1 MTFPGQKAG
10 APQRQGFTSG
20 QTVAHCWP
28 VFGQNVGNVGGVA
41 AAIFAEPLMVGT
53 VIRSMAVLSFPKG
66 GLKGSAS
73 DIVEYLEA
81 RALERGQGYYSHGAA
96 PSSWGGA
103 LAAEW
108 DLRGPVDARTFK
120 NLLEGVAPDGVRFAE
135 TSETR
140 RMGKDLTANA
150 PKSCSIAMVAGD
162 EKLRQIILEGHRRA
176 NQRMME
182 WVEKEYVTARYGKGG
197 KEVERTGQALWV
209 SYQHEDARTAG
220 EPSAAMHL
228 HDHNILLNITRGRDG
243 KLRALDIDFGVDGV
257 HLAGA
262 VYQAEYA
269 AYLREQGVALRACDN
284 GGGGWELAAIT
295 DEQIRECSPR
305 SAQIVAELERQGLDR
320 KTASATQKSAANQ
333 RTRGSKAQLS
343 QDDQRWEWRSLCRRI
358 GVNLDSVYKTPE
370 QEAGADR
377 TAVSAVDA
385 LAYATD
391 HLSERE
397 AVING
402 QSTRLHALRVGALD
416 GVTIDILTKEIAHAR
431 EAGNLINAGAGRLVT
446 RESLTREVMN
456 LETVRAGHGVLVPL
470 TTSEGARARVE
481 DGEQVAGFQ
490 FTEGQREAVVRAITT
505 GDQYYG
511 IRGAAG
517 AGKST
522 ALAALAD
529 EARAQGFRVIGTGP
543 SQTAVDGTKDANPDD
558 ARVLASFNTR
568 DDKDQTPRLILMDE
582 AGMVSSRDMESF
594 LQKVRPT
601 DRVVFIGDPLQLA
614 AVEAGSP
621 FAQMMK
627 EGAINFSEITEINRQ
642 KDKNLLAVAQA
653 FADGRNQDAVKL
665 AEPYMSAVAITDDD
679 YKAVDAAPEPQA
691 PPEMVQGEA
700 TEAMTGYVKSL
711 MKKDETLEAPAHND
725 FKTVRAW
732 LDAHSNS
739 ELGYKALEKTGKQQK
754 LAPQAVRVQAIAR
767 ETADAYLRLS
777 PEERAN
783 TLVMAATHD
792 MRKAINFRIRE
803 GLNPAAA
810 GTGSVT
816 MTALDKS
823 ALTRAQL
830 RQAVNYKVGQVLRV
844 PEGCGKARK
853 VVDWTITATDPTRNA
868 IKCKDTDGVE
878 KVFHPRDLDPKRVGL
893 YTTRSLDLSPGDRIL
908 FTENNRGT
916 GFKNNETGTV
926 ATVDNGKV
934 DIKKDSGQIVTL
946 DPAKTHT
953 LDHGWAITVHRSQ
966 GRTIDRALVAGMASK
981 VATAVLAYVACSRER
996 WSLQVFTDNIKRLQ
1010 QSWARVA
1017 DRETAL
1023 DATRAAGQGQ
1033 EPDGLQK
1040 ARDAVRT
1047 QIQEQHQEGE
1057 QDQEP
1062 TPAPARRP
1070 ARERDMG
1077 FDLEM

>member
-1 MTFPGQKAG
+1 M
-10 APQRQGFTSG
+10 
-20 QTVAHCWP
+20 
-28 VFGQNVGNVGGVA
+28 
-41 AAIFAEPLMVGT
+41 AIFAEPLMVGT

-66 GLKGSAS
+66 GLRGSAS
-73 DIVEYLEA
+73 DIVDYLEA

-96 PSSWGGA
+96 PSEWGGA

-108 DLRGPVDARTFK
+108 GLRGPVDARTFK
-120 NLLEGVAPDGVRFAE
+120 NLLDGVAPDGVRFAE
-135 TSETR
+135 ASETR

-150 PKSCSIAMVAGD
+150 PKSCSIAMAAGD
-162 EKLRQIILEGHRRA
+162 EKLRQIILDGHQRA

-197 KEVERTGQALWV
+197 KEVEHTGTAIWAT
-209 SYQHEDARTAG
+209 YQHEDARTAG

-228 HDHNILLNITRGRDG
+228 HDHNILLNVTRGRDG

-269 AYLREQGVALRACDN
+269 AYLREQGIALRACDN

-333 RTRGSKAQLS
+333 RTRGSKTQLS
-343 QDDQRWEWRSLCRRI
+343 QDEQRWEWRSLCRRI
-358 GVNLDSVYKTPE
+358 GVNLDSVSE

-377 TAVSAVDA
+377 TPVSAVDA

-397 AVING
+397 SVING
-402 QSTRLHALRVGALD
+402 QSTRLHALRAGVLD
-416 GVTIDILTKEIAHAR
+416 GVTIDALNKEIESGR
-431 EAGNLINAGAGRLVT
+431 TTGNLIDAGAGRLVT

-456 LETVRAGHGVLVPL
+456 LETVRAGHGALVPL

-481 DGEQVAGFQ
+481 DGEQFAGFQ

-505 GDQYYG
+505 SDQYYG
-511 IRGAAG
+511 VRGAAG

-568 DDKDQTPRLILMDE
+568 DDKDQAPRLILMDE
-582 AGMVSSRDMESF
+582 AGMVSSRDMQDF

-642 KDKNLLAVAQA
+642 KDAGLLAVAQA

-679 YKAVDAAPEPQA
+679 YKAADVAPEPQA

-700 TEAMTGYVKSL
+700 TGAMMGYVKSL
-711 MKKDETLEAPAHND
+711 MKDNEALEAPASSD
-725 FKTVRAW
+725 FKTVRDW
-732 LDAHSNS
+732 LDAHSGS
-739 ELGYKALEKTGKQQK
+739 ELGYEGLEKTGKQK
-754 LAPQAVRVQAIAR
+754 LVPQAVRVQAIAR

-777 PEERAN
+777 PEERTR

-792 MRKAINFRIRE
+792 MRKAINSRIRE
-803 GLNPAAA
+803 GLNPAAV
-810 GTGSVT
+810 GTSSVT
-816 MTALDKS
+816 VTALDKS

-830 RQAVNYKVGQVLRV
+830 RQAINYKSGQVLRV
-844 PEGCGKARK
+844 PEGRGKTRK
-853 VVDWTITATDPTRNA
+853 VVDWTIAATDPTRNT
-868 IKCKDTDGVE
+868 IKCKNADGVE

-893 YTTRSLDLSPGDRIL
+893 YSPRALDLSPGDRIL
-908 FTENNRGT
+908 FTENNRSA
-916 GFKNNETGTV
+916 GFQNNETGTV
-926 ATVDNGKV
+926 VAAENGKV
-934 DIKKDSGQIVTL
+934 EIQKDGGQTVTL

-953 LDHGWAITVHRSQ
+953 LDHGWAVTVHRSQ
-966 GRTIDRALVAGMASK
+966 GRTIDRALVAGMASR
-981 VATAVLAYVACSRER
+981 VATANLAYVACSRER
-996 WSLQVFTDNIKRLQ
+996 WHLQIFTDNIKKLQ
-1010 QSWARVA
+1010 QAWARVA

-1023 DATRAAGQGQ
+1023 DATRAAQGQ
-1033 EPDGLQK
+1033 EPDALQK
-1040 ARDAVRT
+1040 AREQVRSEHPQQQET
-1047 QIQEQHQEGE
+1047 QEVEQEA
-1057 QDQEP
+1057 EP
-1062 TPAPARRP
+1062 IPAPARR
-1070 ARERDMG
+1070 RDRGMD
-1077 FDLEM
+1077 FELEM